1 MEVKDTAPM
10 EMIVRMLVEPSR
22 LDVVLDRL
30 SVIVEQTR
38 GEEGTLEFV
47 VYTTDTP
54 GEIWLKETY
63 VSQEYHDNVHEDTP
77 EIRALLAWLPGEVT
91 EPWTIAT
98 VRRVLER

>member
-1 MEVKDTAPM
+1 M

>member
-1 MEVKDTAPM
+1 M

-63 VSQEYHDNVHEDTP
+63 VSQEYHDNVHEDPP

>member
-1 MEVKDTAPM
+1 M
-10 EMIVRMLVEPSR
+10 EMIVRLLVEPSR

-30 SVIVEQTR
+30 GVIVEQTR

>member
-10 EMIVRMLVEPSR
+10 EMIVHMLVEPSR